1 MNFVIKTDVSMSL
14 FLLAMGQGY
23 SQPSDERS
31 IILLGDT
38 GAGKSAFGNFLL
50 NRDIFK
56 TGSGMLSTTQT
67 VEQESCQYTEESLS
81 IRLHVFDLPGLNDPR
96 KVDIAHLNN
105 TYSALKNCAKSMS
118 TLFAIVIDISNRDEL
133 ASTVLE
139 IHNFLEKVEL
149 PDFNLTD
156 NALVVFSHA
165 DKIGATPQ
173 DQESSLLRAIEGC
186 VPLYKLW
193 TLVRFR
199 HVLVNSSCYS
209 SDTQYR
215 VEKMKEI
222 IKFTQPRIR
231 LLLLGPHSE
240 TQNELLHLLR
250 GKCIGGVDALPG
262 YFENEADQVSTNFGG
277 CSLTLE
283 KSFDFSSLDS
293 LSCSDNL
300 EKSNALSQMSGL
312 INSLVET
319 HTFTAFCVLIR
330 MDVKLKSSFIDGIK
344 SLAKSISGDKPDMF
358 YNRCFF
364 LFTHSNCEDADS
376 RCTAVFESLP
386 AMRELRAS
394 MGNRVAIVNQHRD
407 TSSEELC
414 SFFRQVITFSQAMKQ
429 SCYGKEFVS
438 SILSTGFDLPA
449 PPPPEA
455 ATNSAPRY
463 LPSKLT
469 LALLTI
475 GGGGVLAL
483 AGAAAV
489 LLTGGVAAP
498 AIAAPMMLLAA
509 KSSAVGV
516 TAAVTAGVTTS
527 VLGGTLGVIGVGANT
542 AVASAVLYKL
552 LSQDKK
558 REKYEYD
565 FSSGRSEVSKS

>member
-1 MNFVIKTDVSMSL
+1 MNLYIKTDLSMSL
-14 FLLAMGQGY
+14 FLLAMDQGY

-105 TYSALKNCAKSMS
+105 TYSARKNCAKSMS

-173 DQESSLLRAIEGC
+173 DQESSLLRAIKGC

-209 SDTQYR
+209 RDTQYR

-262 YFENEADQVSTNFGG
+262 YFENEVDQVSTNFGG

-330 MDVKLKSSFIDGIK
+330 MDVKLKSSFINGIK
-344 SLAKSISGDKPDMF
+344 SLANSISGDKPDMF
-358 YNRCFF
+358 YNRCFL

-376 RCTAVFESLP
+376 WCTGVFESLP

-438 SILSTGFDLPA
+438 SVLSTDLPA
-449 PPPPEA
+449 PPPQEA
-455 ATNSAPRY
+455 ATNSCCLY
-463 LPSKLT
+463 LPSKQT

-483 AGAAAV
+483 AGAAAI
-489 LLTGGVAAP
+489 LSTGGA
-498 AIAAPMMLLAA
+498 AIAVPMMLFTA
-509 KSSAVGV
+509 KSP
-516 TAAVTAGVTTS
+516 AVTR
-527 VLGGTLGVIGVGANT
+527 TLGVMGAG
-542 AVASAVLYKL
+542 AVASAVPWLMQYKL
-552 LSQDKK
+552 HKK
-558 REKYEYD
+558 REEEREEYEYD
-565 FSSGRSEVSKS
+565 FSSGRS